1 MPKKKTAHK
10 VHKRVTLSH
19 RHHPLRRHFPT
30 FFEQP
35 LFGAGVLVLATVALL
50 LMMYSR

>member
-1 MPKKKTAHK
+1 MPKKKP
-10 VHKRVTLSH
+10 VHKKVKLSH

-35 LFGAGVLVLATVALL
+35 LFGAGVLILIIVAYALL
-50 LMMYSR
+50 MNNPR